1 MDFARAF
8 PILENRNTE
17 YNNGGIRLGLY
28 MWQTAGGSRLSL
40 ESMGPPVVDGA
51 AIAVTIFYVLLM
63 NIVFIY

>member
-8 PILENRNTE
+8 PILDNIH
-17 YNNGGIRLGLY
+17 GGIR
-28 MWQTAGGSRLSL
+28 MWQTAGGSRLAL

>member
-8 PILENRNTE
+8 PMLDNIH
-17 YNNGGIRLGLY
+17 GVIR
-28 MWQTAGGSRLSL
+28 MWQTAGGSRLAL

-63 NIVFIY
+63 NIIFIY